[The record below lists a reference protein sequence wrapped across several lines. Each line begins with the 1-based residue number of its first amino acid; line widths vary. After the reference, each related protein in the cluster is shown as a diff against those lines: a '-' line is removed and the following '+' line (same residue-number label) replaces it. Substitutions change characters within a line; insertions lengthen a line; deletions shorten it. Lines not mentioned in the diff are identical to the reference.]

1 LTGYQAKFNPFKSP
15 TLPLRIYFRD
25 MKFALIGYGKMG
37 KTIEQVIIDQNKGDE
52 IVLRIGEDNLH
63 DLTTENLRKAD
74 VAIEFT
80 RPDAAI
86 VNINR
91 CFDAGVPVVVGT
103 TAWLDRLDEVK
114 SSCTEKKGGL
124 FYSPNFSIGVNI
136 FFEINRRLAAIMNLQ
151 PQYNVSIEEI
161 HHTEKLDAP
170 SGTAIRAAEVM
181 LAELSQK
188 KGWVLAHTPGAT
200 SGDSLLITA
209 KREPHVPGTHIV
221 TYSSEVDEIQ
231 VIHQAKTR
239 RGFAEGAVMAARWMA
254 GRKGIYEMKDLL
266 SF

>member
-1 LTGYQAKFNPFKSP
+1 
-15 TLPLRIYFRD
+15 

-63 DLTTENLRKAD
+63 DLTIPNLQKAD

-80 RPDAAI
+80 RPDAA
-86 VNINR
+86 VDNIYK
-91 CFDAGVPVVVGT
+91 CFEAGIPVIVGT

-114 SSCTEKKGGL
+114 KKCKDHNGAL

-136 FFEINRRLAAIMNLQ
+136 FFEINRRLASIMDSQ
-151 PQYNVSIEEI
+151 PQYDVSIEEI

-170 SGTAIRAAEVM
+170 SGTAIRTAEVILDHLSHM
-181 LAELSQK
+181 SKWQLAGAVQ
-188 KGWVLAHTPGAT
+188 AT
-200 SGDSLLITA
+200 SDTGSSLLITA
-209 KREPHVPGTHIV
+209 KREPNVPGTHVV
-221 TYSSEVDEIQ
+221 TYSSSVDEIQ

-239 RGFAEGAVMAARWMA
+239 RGFAEGAVMAARWMS
-254 GRKGIYEMKDLL
+254 GRHGVYEMKDLL

>member
-1 LTGYQAKFNPFKSP
+1 
-15 TLPLRIYFRD
+15 

-63 DLTTENLRKAD
+63 DLTIPNLQKAD

-80 RPDAAI
+80 RPDAA
-86 VNINR
+86 VDNIYK
-91 CFDAGVPVVVGT
+91 CFEAGIPVIVGT

-114 SSCTEKKGGL
+114 KKCKDHNGGL
-124 FYSPNFSIGVNI
+124 FYSPNFS
-136 FFEINRRLAAIMNLQ
+136 Q
-151 PQYNVSIEEI
+151 PQYDVSIEEI

-170 SGTAIRAAEVM
+170 SGTAIRTAEIILDHLSNKSKWQ
-181 LAELSQK
+181 LAGAVQ
-188 KGWVLAHTPGAT
+188 AT
-200 SGDSLLITA
+200 SDTVSSLLITA
-209 KREPHVPGTHIV
+209 KREPNVPGTHVV
-221 TYSSEVDEIQ
+221 TYSSGVDEIQ

-239 RGFAEGAVMAARWMA
+239 RGFAEGAVMAARWMS
-254 GRKGIYEMKDLL
+254 GRHGVYEMKDLL

>member
-1 LTGYQAKFNPFKSP
+1 
-15 TLPLRIYFRD
+15 

-37 KTIEQVIIDQNKGDE
+37 KTIEQVITDQDKGDE

-63 DLTTENLRKAD
+63 GLTISNLQKAD

-80 RPDAAI
+80 RPEAAI
-86 VNINR
+86 ANINL
-91 CFDAGVPVVVGT
+91 CFDAGIPVVVGT
-103 TAWLDRLDEVK
+103 TAWLDKLDEVRK
-114 SSCTEKKGGL
+114 VCADKQGGL
-124 FYSPNFSIGVNI
+124 FYAPNFSIGVNI
-136 FFEINRRLAAIMNLQ
+136 FFEINRKLAAIMNGQ
-151 PQYNVSIEEI
+151 PQYDVAIEEI

-170 SGTAIRAAEVM
+170 SGTAIRAAEVIM
-181 LAELSQK
+181 SEHKGKSKWLLANPWGNEH
-188 KGWVLAHTPGAT
+188 VP
-200 SGDSLLITA
+200 SGLLITA

-231 VIHQAKTR
+231 VIHQARTR

-254 GRKGIYEMKDLL
+254 GRKGVYEMKDLL